1 MVHVH
6 VDRIALKVF
15 YLILIKRRTVA
26 PPRERNSLDLV
37 KIGVE
42 LTSK

>member
-37 KIGVE
+37 KLE
-42 LTSK
+42 

>member
-15 YLILIKRRTVA
+15 DLILIKRRTVA

-37 KIGVE
+37 NIGVE